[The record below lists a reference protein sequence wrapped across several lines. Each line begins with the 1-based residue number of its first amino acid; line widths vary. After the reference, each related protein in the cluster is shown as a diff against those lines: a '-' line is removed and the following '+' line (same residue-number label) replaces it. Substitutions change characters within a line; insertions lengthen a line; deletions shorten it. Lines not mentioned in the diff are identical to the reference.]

1 VHKEVAGG
9 ACWPEGMRHRRA
21 AEAVFGGP
29 AARSHGMATLNDVAQ
44 QAGVSPTLVSRYLN
58 NRIELPAAT
67 RERIDAAI
75 ARLEYRPNLLAK
87 RLSTGR
93 AEAISLVTP
102 EIANPFFAELAAV
115 IEAEAEQHG
124 YAVYVTSTR
133 GDPVR
138 AADAVR
144 RLRDQHVDGLIMM
157 NNHPDDGTLAG
168 LLGGVR
174 NVVLVDE
181 DVPGVD
187 VPRIFVENQHGAWL
201 ATRHLIESGHRDIAL
216 IGGPQGLLSVRE
228 RLAGFRQA
236 MREDDLPAPLEWML
250 LGSYSREFG
259 QSAAGR
265 LLDGP
270 RRPSAILACS
280 DYIAVGVLLEARR
293 RGLSLPRDMSL
304 VGFDD
309 MPFAELVDPP
319 LTTVRQPIAELGRVA
334 CERLFALLN
343 ETEASPLTRLPVE
356 LVVRQ
361 SVAQLQ

>member
-1 VHKEVAGG
+1 
-9 ACWPEGMRHRRA
+9 
-21 AEAVFGGP
+21 
-29 AARSHGMATLNDVAQ
+29 MATLSDVAE

-75 ARLEYRPNLLAK
+75 AGLGYRPNLLAK

-102 EIANPFFAELAAV
+102 DISNPFFAELAAA

-124 YAVYVTSTR
+124 YAVYVSSTR

-144 RLRDQHVDGLIMM
+144 RLQDQHVDGLIMM
-157 NNHPDDGTLAG
+157 NNHPDDGTLAA
-168 LLGGVR
+168 LLGGGK

-181 DVPGVD
+181 DIPGVD
-187 VPRIFVENQHGAWL
+187 VPRIFVENERGAWL
-201 ATRHLIESGHRDIAL
+201 ATCHLIEAGHRDIAL

-228 RLAGFRQA
+228 RLAGFRRA
-236 MREDDLPAPLEWML
+236 MQEHGLSVLPEWVL
-250 LGSYSREFG
+250 LGNYSREFG
-259 QSAAGR
+259 HSAVQQ
-265 LLDGP
+265 LLDAP

-280 DYIAVGVLLEARR
+280 DYIAIGVVRSARQ
-293 RGLSLPRDMSL
+293 RGLTLPEDLSL

-309 MPFAELVDPP
+309 MPFAELIDPP
-319 LTTVRQPIAELGRVA
+319 LTTVRQPVAEMGRVA

-343 ETEASPLTRLPVE
+343 ETEALPLTRLPVE

-361 SVAQLQ
+361 SVAQLQQETSSR